1 MNIFLNMMRSLNEE
15 DKDELNEIKQMM
27 MLNSWIEKSL
37 L

>member
-1 MNIFLNMMRSLNEE
+1 MRSLNEE

>member
-1 MNIFLNMMRSLNEE
+1 MRSLNEE
-15 DKDELNEIKQMM
+15 DKDELNEIKQIM

>member
-27 MLNSWIEKSL
+27 MLNS
-37 L
+37 

>member
-1 MNIFLNMMRSLNEE
+1 MRFLNEE
-15 DKDELNEIKQMM
+15 DKDELNKIKQIM

>member
-1 MNIFLNMMRSLNEE
+1 MRSLNKE

>member
-15 DKDELNEIKQMM
+15 DKDELNEIKQIM